1 MAVGIGHPHALAYLQ
16 RLIRKAQAFAVGLEQ
31 HIGLRCTGSGVA
43 LVNENAVIGC
53 VGDHNL
59 RFIGRYP
66 HPAIATACGQI
77 GQIQRHAALHCQIA
91 AMHTS
96 LVMRPK
102 RLLSN
107 ELKAADRDRK
117 STRLNSSHSQISYA
131 VFCLKK
137 KKKKTNNTYTDI
149 TKIASPRKNI
159 SNIQKTKKNINPTAN
174 SATDQS
180 TETSGQHS

>member
-1 MAVGIGHPHALAYLQ
+1 MYWASFFFFNDTATTEIYTLSLHDALPIY
-16 RLIRKAQAFAVGLEQ
+16 
-31 HIGLRCTGSGVA
+31 
-43 LVNENAVIGC
+43 
-53 VGDHNL
+53 L

-107 ELKAADRDRK
+107 ELKAADRWGQTQLRQLQTLQACALPIK
-117 STRLNSSHSQISYA
+117 LMQSAMALNPH
-131 VFCLKK
+131 C
-137 KKKKTNNTYTDI
+137 
-149 TKIASPRKNI
+149 IAL
-159 SNIQKTKKNINPTAN
+159 
-174 SATDQS
+174 D
-180 TETSGQHS
+180 